1 MKDFDPDKE
10 LARYML
16 CMGLVILL
24 VNLPVI
30 LAIIYVILD
39 SK

>member
-16 CMGLVILL
+16 FMGLVILL
-24 VNLPVI
+24 VNLPII